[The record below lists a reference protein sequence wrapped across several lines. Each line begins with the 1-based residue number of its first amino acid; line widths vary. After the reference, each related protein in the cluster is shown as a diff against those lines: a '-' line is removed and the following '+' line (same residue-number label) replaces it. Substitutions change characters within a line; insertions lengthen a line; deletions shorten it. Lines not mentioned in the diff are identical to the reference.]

1 MTLKR
6 IDRKAFLAS
15 TVAAVSAVTL
25 GSCSGESDV
34 DGPNQT
40 GGTSPGGTA
49 TGGTATGGTATGGTA
64 TGGTATGGAGG
75 LAAGGTATGGS
86 GGALGGSPPGPPGGS
101 GGAAGS
107 AGMMTSGGTGG
118 DGGGGGGTYVC
129 TAETNNGDHSHPLT
143 IPSSH
148 IERGYGDKGVPYV
161 LEDGGTGH
169 THTVS
174 LSPYEY
180 VYLAGGTSI
189 EEESSS
195 TNGHTH
201 NCVVSCVR

>member
-1 MTLKR
+1 MALKR

-25 GSCSGESDV
+25 GSCSSESTD
-34 DGPNQT
+34 D
-40 GGTSPGGTA
+40 GGTA

-64 TGGTATGGAGG
+64 TGGTATGGTAT
-75 LAAGGTATGGS
+75 GGTATGGS
-86 GGALGGSPPGPPGGS
+86 GGAMAGAPPGGS
-101 GGAAGS
+101 GGAG
-107 AGMMTSGGTGG
+107 GMSGGTGG
-118 DGGGGGGTYVC
+118 DAGGGGGTYVC

-143 IPSSH
+143 IPSSDV
-148 IERGYGDKGVPYV
+148 ERGYGDKGVPYI

-169 THTVS
+169 THTVL

-180 VYLAGGTSI
+180 IYLQGGTSI